1 MGISAAR
8 ELATIGFTQNVNDDS
23 PDYPINEIMS
33 TLKPDTRLSTASI
46 PSARISSGEKWS
58 LFESLTG
65 DPAELARQVVTIG
78 PEKALARCPV
88 RKFGGMLSV
97 ERAEQERLEA
107 VIDIVEERIASGA
120 TTPTCRCIR
129 TSRVREDIHS
139 NQPRGSPWTRT
150 SMHEIRIRRAI
161 FQGGAI
167 CCCLPFHSR
176 CISHGLAT
184 SGDIR
189 EFRCRPGA

>member
-97 ERAEQERLEA
+97 ERAEQEREKA
-107 VIDIVEERIASGA
+107 
-120 TTPTCRCIR
+120 
-129 TSRVREDIHS
+129 RVRNRRDASVGDQRVHLGLLQRASRTGANCEA
-139 NQPRGSPWTRT
+139 RGSVANAR
-150 SMHEIRIRRAI
+150 
-161 FQGGAI
+161 G
-167 CCCLPFHSR
+167 
-176 CISHGLAT
+176 
-184 SGDIR
+184 
-189 EFRCRPGA
+189 